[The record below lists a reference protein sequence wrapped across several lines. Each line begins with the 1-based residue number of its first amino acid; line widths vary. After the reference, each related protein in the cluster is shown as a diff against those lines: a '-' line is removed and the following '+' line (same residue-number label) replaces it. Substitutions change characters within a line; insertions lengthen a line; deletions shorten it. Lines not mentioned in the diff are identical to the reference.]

1 MSAARPWLGRLAIA
15 LAPLALAL
23 ILTTLILVAVGAP
36 PLETYQKLLT
46 GSLGTDIKRADV
58 AVVWTSLAMAAAG
71 LLVTFT
77 AGQWNIG
84 MEGQITAGA
93 IFATWAARQFIDDS
107 GKLVNGTPEMLLIS
121 AFIAGVMGGVLWAL
135 AAAALKV
142 YGRVNEIFSGL
153 GLNFIATGL
162 SIYLLFGP
170 WKQRTGGTLSGTV
183 LFDTLVW
190 LPTLPGLR
198 VSVIGLGLA
207 VIVVTLIYFALRGT
221 VWGLQ
226 LKAVGRNI
234 QGAHTLG
241 IRTHRSLFSA
251 YVVAG
256 VCAGLVGAYLVT
268 GVHHRLIPSISSGY
282 GFLGILIVLLSGFRA
297 LWLIPIAIFFAA
309 VAIGSTSLQ
318 LDLQLDSSL
327 GGVLQGV
334 LVLAVLFVQGVRE
347 KWFKREA

>member
-1 MSAARPWLGRLAIA
+1 MTAPRPWLSRLVIA
-15 LAPLALAL
+15 LAPLSLAL
-23 ILTTLILVAVGAP
+23 IITSLILLAAGAP
-36 PLETYQKLLT
+36 PLETYQKLFT
-46 GSLGTDIKRADV
+46 GSLGTAVKRADV
-58 AVVWTSLAMAAAG
+58 AVVWVSLVMAAAG
-71 LLVTFT
+71 LLITFT

-93 IFATWAARQFIDDS
+93 ILATGAARLFIDDE
-107 GKLVNGTPEMLLIS
+107 GILVNGTPALLLVS
-121 AFIAGVMGGVLWAL
+121 AFMAGVVGGVIWAL

-170 WKQRTGGTLSGTV
+170 WKQPSGGTLSGTV
-183 LFDTLVW
+183 LFDTQVW

-198 VSVIGLGLA
+198 VSVIAVALA
-207 VIVVTLIYFALRGT
+207 AAVVTLVYFALRGT

-234 QGAHTLG
+234 QGAHILG

-251 YVVAG
+251 YAMCG
-256 VCAGLVGAYLVT
+256 ACAGLVGAYLVT

-282 GFLGILIVLLSGFRA
+282 GFLGILIVLLAGFRA
-297 LWLIPIAIFFAA
+297 LWLAPIAAFFAA

-334 LVLAVLFVQGVRE
+334 LVLAVLFVQGIRE
-347 KWFKREA
+347 SVKRKRE